1 MKMRLIQ
8 SLTVILIVIIFFG
21 CKKGSGEGGTS
32 NIKGKIYV
40 MNYNG
45 SGQLTS
51 QYYGQE
57 ERVYIIYGD
66 ADFYG
71 NDTRTS
77 YDGTYEFDFLR
88 KGSYTVFAYSDCD
101 TCASGSEAV
110 KIASEIT
117 ENHSTVTLPDLVVR
131 R

>member
-1 MKMRLIQ
+1 VKKF
-8 SLTVILIVIIFFG
+8 LTASVALLLLTTGFYG
-21 CKKGSGEGGTS
+21 CKKGAGEGGTS
-32 NIKGKIYV
+32 AIKGKIYV
-40 MNYNG
+40 MNYNS
-45 SGQLTS
+45 SGQLVS

-77 YDGTYEFDFLR
+77 YDGTYEFDYLR
-88 KGSYTVFAYSDCD
+88 QGSYTIFAYSDCD

-110 KIASEIT
+110 LLTTEIT
-117 ENHSTVTLPDLVVR
+117 KNNSTTDLPDLVVKR
-131 R
+131 

>member
-1 MKMRLIQ
+1 MKRCLVQ
-8 SLTVILIVIIFFG
+8 LSAVILVAAIFFG
-21 CKKGSGEGGTS
+21 CKKGPGEGGTS
-32 NIKGKIYV
+32 VIKGKIYV

-110 KIASEIT
+110 KITTEIT
-117 ENHSTVTLPDLVVR
+117 DNHSTVTLPDLVVKR
-131 R
+131 

>member
-1 MKMRLIQ
+1 MKVRLIQ
-8 SLTVILIVIIFFG
+8 SLTVVLLAITFFG
-21 CKKGSGEGGTS
+21 CKKGPGEGGTS
-32 NIKGKIYV
+32 SIKGKIYV

-45 SGQLTS
+45 SGQLTG

-101 TCASGSEAV
+101 TCASGSEPV
-110 KIASEIT
+110 KITTEIT